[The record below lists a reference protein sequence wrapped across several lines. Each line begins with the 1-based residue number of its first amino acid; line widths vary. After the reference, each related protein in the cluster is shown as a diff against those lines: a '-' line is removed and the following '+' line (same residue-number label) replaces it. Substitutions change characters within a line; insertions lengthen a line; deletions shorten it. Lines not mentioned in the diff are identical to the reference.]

1 MLRTNHVEA
10 RRIADETTDD
20 PAIPALSE
28 TSEGADLST
37 PNLDSGSTD
46 GTNNNN

>member
-1 MLRTNHVEA
+1 MAAADAVDT
-10 RRIADETTDD
+10 ADEADD
-20 PAIPALSE
+20 TAIPALSE

>member
-1 MLRTNHVEA
+1 MRRTPPTNAHRSA
-10 RRIADETTDD
+10 ADETTDD
-20 PAIPALSE
+20 TAIPALSE

-46 GTNNNN
+46 GTKA

>member
-1 MLRTNHVEA
+1 MSDAV
-10 RRIADETTDD
+10 DESDDTT
-20 PAIPALSE
+20 IPALSE

-46 GTNNNN
+46 KA